1 MEKTVDDV
9 DNEKMIETTI
19 RNLGK
24 NRIQARR
31 FRSVADFYDYINT
44 ALKKKSVIGVGDSKT
59 LEDIGFYDY
68 LRTGDYVF
76 LDKYKEGL
84 SKEEKRKLY
93 LENFNSAYFFSGINA
108 ITTSGEIYNLDGN
121 GTRVA
126 PIIYGPR
133 KVFLVC
139 GYNKIVGSKEDAIMR
154 IKNIAAP
161 LDAKRLKKP
170 TPCVKTG
177 RCMECKLPG
186 KICNYWIVIQGQFD
200 ENRIEVLFLDK
211 VMGF

>member
-1 MEKTVDDV
+1 MDETNNDKL
-9 DNEKMIETTI
+9 IETTI
-19 RNLGK
+19 RNLRK
-24 NRIQARR
+24 NRIHAKRFQAI
-31 FRSVADFYDYINT
+31 ADLYDYINIT
-44 ALKKKSVIGVGDSKT
+44 LKKKSVIGIGDSKT

-84 SKEEKRKLY
+84 TEDEKRKLY
-93 LENFNSAYFFSGINA
+93 LENFNSDYFFSGINA
-108 ITTSGEIYNLDGN
+108 VTTSGEIYNLDGN

-139 GYNKIVGSKEDAIMR
+139 GYNKIVDSKEDAIMR

-161 LDAKRLKKP
+161 LDAIRLKKS
-170 TPCVKTG
+170 TPCVKTR
-177 RCMECKLPG
+177 RCMDCKSPE
-186 KICNYWIVIQGQFD
+186 KICNYWTVIQGQFN

-211 VMGF
+211 EMGF